1 MSVEDGLSMVSST
14 GSAGE
19 GYRGHRKMMDFNV
32 PAMIADPADVR
43 AAVRADTLGFRH
55 VDIDVHD
62 IIIIQDSVPDDDPVI
77 ETGENILGFAHC
89 CSSSFVVFIFGQNL
103 IYHREGYSS

>member
-1 MSVEDGLSMVSST
+1 
-14 GSAGE
+14 
-19 GYRGHRKMMDFNV
+19 MDFNV

-89 CSSSFVVFIFGQNL
+89 CSFSFVLYFFCQNL